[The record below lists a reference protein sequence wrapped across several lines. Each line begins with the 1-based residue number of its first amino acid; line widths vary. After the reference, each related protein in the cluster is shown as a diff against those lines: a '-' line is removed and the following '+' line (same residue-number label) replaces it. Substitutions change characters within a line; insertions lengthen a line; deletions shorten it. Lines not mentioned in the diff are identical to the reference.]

1 MLRARPAAVLLDL
14 ARSALRVW
22 WVLLKLM
29 VPIMVAVKLASDF
42 GAIPYIAAVFEPFM
56 SLVGLPP
63 ELGIVWA
70 TACLATIYGA
80 VAILPT
86 ILAPEQLTIAQ
97 MTVLGTMMLVA
108 HSLPLEGRVCQR
120 TGTSFLVQT
129 VLRLVG
135 ALVFGAVLAAVYNG
149 FGLLQEPARMA
160 WLPQMSTDAGWLAWA
175 ISAAEGLLAIL
186 AIIFVIMLGMRL
198 LDAIGATRLLTRAL
212 EPLLRLMGMGPQA
225 VPLTVIGVLLG
236 LSYGSGL
243 IIREVDRGTLPRR
256 DVFLSISF
264 MALCHSL
271 IEDSIIIIAMGG
283 HWSGVVL
290 GRLVLT
296 LMVMVVLARVVHAL
310 PERLFERLLMNRLG
324 RPAPATVAAAP
335 AGSS

>member
-1 MLRARPAAVLLDL
+1 
-14 ARSALRVW
+14 
-22 WVLLKLM
+22 
-29 VPIMVAVKLASDF
+29 
-42 GAIPYIAAVFEPFM
+42 
-56 SLVGLPP
+56 
-63 ELGIVWA
+63 
-70 TACLATIYGA
+70 
-80 VAILPT
+80 
-86 ILAPEQLTIAQ
+86 
-97 MTVLGTMMLVA
+97 MT
-108 HSLPLEGRVCQR
+108 LPL
-120 TGTSFLVQT
+120 
-129 VLRLVG
+129 
-135 ALVFGAVLAAVYNG
+135 LAY
-149 FGLLQEPARMA
+149 
-160 WLPQMSTDAGWLAWA
+160 
-175 ISAAEGLLAIL
+175 
-186 AIIFVIMLGMRL
+186 
-198 LDAIGATRLLTRAL
+198 RLLTRAL

-296 LMVMVVLARVVHAL
+296 LVVMVVLARIVHAL

-324 RPAPATVAAAP
+324 RPAPAAAAAP
-335 AGSS
+335 AGSP